1 MNLEQDLARI
11 AEQEKRLRFKRFD
24 ALVAWEIG
32 NMLKDL
38 AQTKGAGVAIDVS
51 LNNQPLFFYAMPG
64 TSADN
69 ADWIRRKRNVT
80 MRFNQSSYALG
91 LSLQQKQTTLQN
103 QQALLE
109 RDYATHGGCFPVFV
123 GDICVG
129 SITVSGL
136 PQREDHAMVVEV
148 LAEYLNQPLAELAL
162 ED

>member
-11 AEQEKRLRFKRFD
+11 AEQEKRLRFDRFD
-24 ALVAWEIG
+24 AQIAWEIATQI
-32 NMLKDL
+32 KAL
-38 AQTKGAGVAIDVS
+38 AEARGASVAFDIS
-51 LNNQPLFFYAMPG
+51 LNNQLLFFYAMPG

-80 MRFNQSSYALG
+80 QRFNRSSYGVG
-91 LSLQQKQTTLQN
+91 LSLQQRQATLQS
-103 QQALLE
+103 QQALPE
-109 RDYATHGGCFPVFV
+109 RDFATHGGCFPVFV

-136 PQREDHAMVVEV
+136 PQRQDHAMVVEV
-148 LAEYLNQPLAELAL
+148 LAVYLNQPLAELAL